1 MNSTLSEQIFPLS
14 IPEKLQLIEDIWES
28 IVINENQ
35 IPLSQSQ
42 QQELDQRLASYQDI
56 NNQGS
61 SWEDVKQR
69 IINHDVSN

>member
-61 SWEDVKQR
+61 RWEDVKQR